1 MPLRGPILAIGV
13 AAMASVAASAPHSGG
28 PARLPSSAPAWS
40 EVKWPFLMDQ
50 WGKGRAFQ
58 CKGGDCGSEL
68 NLYVRSKIGFC
79 NCTTGVADDAELDR
93 VGDVELISQRFAPR
107 GDGEPIAV
115 GWMKGRSRAYAVA
128 DGRSALAL
136 AFNDRCDVVVATVA
150 GGGALPAGAERAA
163 IAFLNSQPGCA
174 GSKSPSDCR

>member
-13 AAMASVAASAPHSGG
+13 AVVASMAASAPQGG
-28 PARLPSSAPAWS
+28 EAAWT

-58 CKGGDCGSEL
+58 CTGGDCGSEL
-68 NLYVRSKIGFC
+68 NLYVRPKIGFC

-107 GDGEPIAV
+107 GDGQPIAV
-115 GWMKGRSRAYAVA
+115 GWMKGRSRTYAVA
-128 DGRSALAL
+128 DRRSALAL

-150 GGGALPAGAERAA
+150 GGGELPAGAERAA
-163 IAFLNSQPGCA
+163 IDFLNSQPVLRWVEVTLGL
-174 GSKSPSDCR
+174 

>member
-1 MPLRGPILAIGV
+1 M
-13 AAMASVAASAPHSGG
+13 AASAPQGG
-28 PARLPSSAPAWS
+28 EAAWT

-58 CKGGDCGSEL
+58 CTGGDCGSEL
-68 NLYVRSKIGFC
+68 NLYVRPKIGFC

-107 GDGEPIAV
+107 GDGQPIAV
-115 GWMKGRSRAYAVA
+115 GWMKGRSRTYAVA
-128 DGRSALAL
+128 DRRSALAL

-150 GGGALPAGAERAA
+150 GGGELPAGAERAA
-163 IAFLNSQPGCA
+163 IDFLNSQPVLRWVEVTLGL
-174 GSKSPSDCR
+174 